1 VRNYYNES
9 FRSKSSFVSFE
20 FFLWGDI
27 LRYLEDNV
35 AQISA
40 EMIIVLAALL
50 AVAIILVTK
59 LSSTSKQAADKV
71 DEKTTS
77 LLEKVD
83 DMN

>member
-1 VRNYYNES
+1 MGWLVLTFLKES
-9 FRSKSSFVSFE
+9 R
-20 FFLWGDI
+20 
-27 LRYLEDNV
+27 

-59 LSSTSKQAADKV
+59 LSGTSKQAANKV
-71 DEKTTS
+71 DEKTNS
-77 LLEKVD
+77 LLENID

>member
-1 VRNYYNES
+1 LTFLKES
-9 FRSKSSFVSFE
+9 R
-20 FFLWGDI
+20 
-27 LRYLEDNV
+27 

-59 LSSTSKQAADKV
+59 LSGTSKQAANKV
-71 DEKTTS
+71 DEKTNS
-77 LLEKVD
+77 LLENID

>member
-1 VRNYYNES
+1 
-9 FRSKSSFVSFE
+9 
-20 FFLWGDI
+20 

-77 LLEKVD
+77 LLENID

>member
-1 VRNYYNES
+1 LA
-9 FRSKSSFVSFE
+9 
-20 FFLWGDI
+20 FLK
-27 LRYLEDNV
+27 DNV

-71 DEKTTS
+71 DEKTTN
-77 LLEKVD
+77 LLENID
-83 DMN
+83 DIN